1 MWEASTQ
8 KLHKKIHKK
17 CGEQV
22 QVLNS
27 KTVKNYVENKRYG
40 D

>member
-1 MWEASTQ
+1 MWEASAQ
-8 KLHKKIHKK
+8 KLQKIHKK
-17 CGEQV
+17 CGKQV

-27 KTVKNYVENKRYG
+27 KTIKHSVENKRYG